1 MKCQHMSLIY
11 VTTTTNH
18 PLFSISI
25 PSHRSCPPL
34 SAVLRPVTCRAAT
47 PPPHQTDPPPGNH
60 SEHLQGFNFLYLF
73 FHLYSTTLYSNL
85 LWSLGLMGDNENRTH
100 GYSPEFIGETQR
112 DWFRVGILP
121 HLYPKF
127 KIVYRSSSPFFS
139 GCRCSFGILP
149 GMGGTD
155 RTTDR
160 DLEDKIAMMLMMM
173 SICFIDFSHF

>member
-60 SEHLQGFNFLYLF
+60 SEHLQDLAASLSEIQDRVQIFFAVLFWMSLF
-73 FHLYSTTLYSNL
+73 FWYSA
-85 LWSLGLMGDNENRTH
+85 WDGRNRPNN
-100 GYSPEFIGETQR
+100 GSR
-112 DWFRVGILP
+112 FR
-121 HLYPKF
+121 
-127 KIVYRSSSPFFS
+127 R
-139 GCRCSFGILP
+139 
-149 GMGGTD
+149 
-155 RTTDR
+155 
-160 DLEDKIAMMLMMM
+160 
-173 SICFIDFSHF
+173 